1 MGLSFRVLVLDDEEG
16 VVDIIVAQLTGD
28 GYDCIGKTSPVEALE
43 LLEHEPFALLLT
55 DLKMPEKTGMEVV
68 AEAKKIQPDLAVVVL
83 TALGDVTNAI
93 EAMRAGVDDYILK
106 PYNLGELTISVGR
119 VLDKRRL
126 TIENLEYQEELEDRV
141 DAATRNLEEVNRE
154 LRETKEYLENLL
166 NSSVDAIISTDRNNR
181 IEFVNAGAE
190 RMFGYSTSEFLGMEM
205 AKLYSGGAN
214 EVGYVRRK
222 LRESKFL
229 QNYETTLMR
238 KDETT
243 IHINVSL
250 SAVQAEDGQVESVLA
265 VCKDITQQ
273 KELEAELKEMSIKDS
288 LTGLY
293 NHRHFYDRL
302 EGEIERAVRQGH
314 PLTLLL
320 FDVDEFKS
328 YNDRHGH
335 LEGDKAL
342 QGASKAVLVSTRE
355 HVDIGFRYG
364 GDEYTVILPEA
375 GEEQALQIA
384 ERIRHMFEEMQ
395 FDDLTLSIGLMTYRE
410 GYTLQAFIRFT
421 DAMMYVAK
429 RDGGNQV
436 CVYRDQ
442 VLADDLS
449 ADEGEDA

>member
-1 MGLSFRVLVLDDEEG
+1 MRLSFRILVLDDEEG
-16 VVDIIVAQLTGD
+16 VVDVIVAQLTSD

-43 LLEHEPFALLLT
+43 LFEHEPFALLLT

-119 VLDKRRL
+119 VLEKRRL
-126 TIENLEYQEELEDRV
+126 TIENLEYQEQLEDRV
-141 DAATRNLEEVNRE
+141 DTATRNLEVANRE

-166 NSSVDAIISTDRNNR
+166 NSSVDAIISTDRNNQ

-190 RMFGYSTSEFLGMEM
+190 RMFGYSTSEFLGMKM

-214 EVGYVRRK
+214 EVVYVRRK

-229 QNYETTLMR
+229 QNYETTLIR
-238 KDETT
+238 KDETA
-243 IHINVSL
+243 IQVNVSL
-250 SAVQAEDGQVESVLA
+250 SIVHSGDGQVESILA

-273 KELEAELKEMSIKDS
+273 KQLEAELKEMSIKDS
-288 LTGLY
+288 LTELY

-302 EGEIERAVRQGH
+302 EGEIERSVRQGH

-342 QGASKAVLVSTRE
+342 QGAAKAVLASTRE
-355 HVDIGFRYG
+355 HVDLGFRYG

-375 GEEQALQIA
+375 GEEQALLIA
-384 ERIRHMFEEMQ
+384 ERIRNMYEEMQ
-395 FDDLTLSIGLMTYRE
+395 FDKLTLSIGLMTYRE
-410 GYTLQAFIRFT
+410 GQTLREFIRFT
-421 DAMMYVAK
+421 DAMMYEAK
-429 RDGGNQV
+429 REGGNQV

-442 VLADDLS
+442 VLVH
-449 ADEGEDA
+449 EPGEDESEEA